1 MGGSSAVGGGSRN
14 PTVRLRYFRLFQTRQ
29 PSLSKAIIGRILSDG
44 GIEWWSEIRRRGGQ
58 TGSTR
63 ERGGEV
69 PRRRARGRP
78 SASETSASG
87 RGDPGSPLF
96 PRIFRLTSAPP
107 WQCFDIVT
115 SSGALDSQGGPL
127 GRDVWAGCP
136 SQSQAVP
143 LVPRERD
150 GRGIFWACGGAS
162 LWRPPAIPRKGDG
175 RGCRGF
181 FRAGHGTSTL
191 DHRPSHARGRQPQ
204 LLYGQKRGIPV
215 RSPAVPREGETAAA
229 SLGPVAGHPIRI
241 AGRPVQG
248 RWLQLPGKAGRL
260 GKPLWACGGGGAA
273 SPCGMCGAG
282 RRSEDH
288 ACRGGSYSGMGCG
301 PAEGEGGETPSLRPR
316 GRGGRGRGIS
326 LQRAS
331 FEEKR

>member
-1 MGGSSAVGGGSRN
+1 MVVGNPQEGRADGKHTRTGGG
-14 PTVRLRYFRLFQTRQ
+14 
-29 PSLSKAIIGRILSDG
+29 G
-44 GIEWWSEIRRRGGQ
+44 
-58 TGSTR
+58 
-63 ERGGEV
+63 

-162 LWRPPAIPRKGDG
+162 LWRPPAIPRKGDC

-260 GKPLWACGGGGAA
+260 GKTLLACGGRGQRHHAGCVGRGEEARITPAGGGATRGWA
-273 SPCGMCGAG
+273 VVPPRARVG
-282 RRSEDH
+282 RLPL
-288 ACRGGSYSGMGCG
+288 C
-301 PAEGEGGETPSLRPR
+301 
-316 GRGGRGRGIS
+316 GRGGGGGGDEASPSKGRP
-326 LQRAS
+326 LR
-331 FEEKR
+331 KRDDRHF